1 MHRSIAIIVCL
12 LAGAGVAEGKD
23 PADNAALQASLRNAY
38 PWTNADG
45 RTGEV
50 IAPGIILV
58 VRKEGITTNP
68 ADAPFHAQ
76 NNYKDGMVKR
86 SALNLFA
93 QDQNTAGR
101 LVAGDRVFVTK
112 TEVKETSVV
121 LNLLSVDTFHGIR
134 VKASVAFQFPKGVLA
149 NASFDQVAPVID
161 ELLADDSPPPPPPP
175 PSPTTSQSLPRQQ
188 PATIDIGAAIDQVI
202 TAMGEPPIVA
212 DINRKLIYF
221 YPDLKVIF
229 LDGKVTDVK

>member
-1 MHRSIAIIVCL
+1 MYRSIAIFSCL
-12 LAGAGVAEGKD
+12 IAGAPAAEAKD
-23 PADNAALQASLRNAY
+23 PAANTALQSSLRSAY

-45 RTGEV
+45 RTGE
-50 IAPGIILV
+50 IIEPGIILV

-76 NNYKDGMVKR
+76 NNYKDGLVKR

-121 LNLLSVDTFHGIR
+121 LNLLSVETIHGIR

-149 NASFDQVAPVID
+149 NASFDQGAPVID
-161 ELLADDSPPPPPPP
+161 ELLVDDSPQPPAQQ
-175 PSPTTSQSLPRQQ
+175 PTQS
-188 PATIDIGAAIDQVI
+188 PATIEIGSGIDRVLS
-202 TAMGEPPIVA
+202 AMGEPPIVA
-212 DINRKLIYF
+212 DINRKLIFF
-221 YPDLKVIF
+221 YPEIKVIF
-229 LDGKVTDVK
+229 LDGKVIDVK

>member
-1 MHRSIAIIVCL
+1 MNRSIAIFSCL
-12 LAGAGVAEGKD
+12 LSSAASAEAKD
-23 PADNAALQASLRNAY
+23 PAENVALQASLRAAY
-38 PWTNADG
+38 TWTNADG
-45 RTGEV
+45 RTGEI

-121 LNLLSVDTFHGIR
+121 LNLLSVEPIHGIR

-149 NASFDQVAPVID
+149 NASFEQVAPLID
-161 ELLADDSPPPPPPP
+161 ELLVDDSPPPPVAP
-175 PSPTTSQSLPRQQ
+175 QQ
-188 PATIDIGAAIDQVI
+188 QAGSIELGAAIQQVI
-202 TAMGEPPIVA
+202 AAMGDPPIVA
-212 DINRKLIYF
+212 DINRKLIFF
-221 YPDLKVIF
+221 YPDFKVIF
-229 LDGKVTDVK
+229 LDGKVIDVK

>member
-1 MHRSIAIIVCL
+1 MKRSIAILFCL
-12 LAGAGVAEGKD
+12 IAAATTAEAKD
-23 PADNAALQASLRNAY
+23 PADNTALQASLRSAY
-38 PWTNADG
+38 LWTNADG
-45 RTGEV
+45 RTGEI

-76 NNYKDGMVKR
+76 NNYKYGMVKK

-121 LNLLSVDTFHGIR
+121 LNLLSVETIHGIR

-149 NASFDQVAPVID
+149 NASFDQIAPLID
-161 ELLADDSPPPPPPP
+161 ELLVDDSPPTPPPA
-175 PSPTTSQSLPRQQ
+175 QQQQRQQ
-188 PATIDIGAAIDQVI
+188 SAAVELGAAIDQVI
-202 TAMGEPPIVA
+202 AAMGDPPVVA
-212 DINRKLIYF
+212 DVNRKLIFF
-221 YPDLKVIF
+221 YPDFKVIF
-229 LDGKVTDVK
+229 LDGKVIDVK

>member
-1 MHRSIAIIVCL
+1 MNRSIAVFSCL
-12 LAGAGVAEGKD
+12 LAATTAAEAKD
-23 PADNAALQASLRNAY
+23 PAENVALQSSLRSAY

-45 RTGEV
+45 RTGEI

-76 NNYKDGMVKR
+76 NNYKDGMVKK

-121 LNLLSVDTFHGIR
+121 LNLLSVEPIHGIR

-149 NASFDQVAPVID
+149 NASFDQVAPLID
-161 ELLADDSPPPPPPP
+161 ELLVDDSPPPPVAP
-175 PSPTTSQSLPRQQ
+175 QQ
-188 PATIDIGAAIDQVI
+188 QAGSIELGAAIQQVI
-202 TAMGEPPIVA
+202 AAMGDPPIVA
-212 DINRKLIYF
+212 DINRKLIFF

-229 LDGKVTDVK
+229 LDGKVIDVK

>member
-1 MHRSIAIIVCL
+1 MYRSIAIFSCL
-12 LAGAGVAEGKD
+12 IAGAPAAEAKD
-23 PADNAALQASLRNAY
+23 PAANTALQSSLRSAY

-45 RTGEV
+45 RTGE
-50 IAPGIILV
+50 IIEPGIILV

-68 ADAPFHAQ
+68 ADAP
-76 NNYKDGMVKR
+76 
-86 SALNLFA
+86 FA

-121 LNLLSVDTFHGIR
+121 LNLLSVETIHGIR

-161 ELLADDSPPPPPPP
+161 ELLVDDSPQPPAQQ
-175 PSPTTSQSLPRQQ
+175 PTQS
-188 PATIDIGAAIDQVI
+188 PATIEIGSGIDRVLS
-202 TAMGEPPIVA
+202 AMGEPPIVA
-212 DINRKLIYF
+212 DINRKLIFF
-221 YPDLKVIF
+221 YPEIKVIF
-229 LDGKVTDVK
+229 LDGKVIDVK

>member
-1 MHRSIAIIVCL
+1 MYRSIAIFSCL
-12 LAGAGVAEGKD
+12 IAGAPAAEAKD
-23 PADNAALQASLRNAY
+23 PAANTALQSSLRSAY

-45 RTGEV
+45 RTGE
-50 IAPGIILV
+50 IIEPGIILV

-112 TEVKETSVV
+112 TEVKENSVV
-121 LNLLSVDTFHGIR
+121 LNLLSVETIHGIR
-134 VKASVAFQFPKGVLA
+134 AKASVAFQFPKGVLA
-149 NASFDQVAPVID
+149 NAPFDQVAPLID
-161 ELLADDSPPPPPPP
+161 ELLVDDSPLA
-175 PSPTTSQSLPRQQ
+175 TRQTLQQ
-188 PATIDIGAAIDQVI
+188 PAALEIGAAIDQVLS
-202 TAMGEPPIVA
+202 AMGEPPIVA
-212 DINRKLIYF
+212 DINRKLIFF
-221 YPDLKVIF
+221 YPEIKVIF
-229 LDGKVTDVK
+229 LDGKVIDVK

>member
-1 MHRSIAIIVCL
+1 MNRSVAIFSFLIAGT
-12 LAGAGVAEGKD
+12 AAAEAKD
-23 PADNAALQASLRNAY
+23 PAANTALQSSLRSAY

-45 RTGEV
+45 RTGE
-50 IAPGIILV
+50 IIEPGIILV

-76 NNYKDGMVKR
+76 NNYKDGLVKR

-101 LVAGDRVFVTK
+101 LVTGDRVFVTK

-121 LNLLSVDTFHGIR
+121 LNLLSVETIHGIR

-149 NASFDQVAPVID
+149 NASFDQVAPLID
-161 ELLADDSPPPPPPP
+161 ELLVDDRPPPPAQQ
-175 PSPTTSQSLPRQQ
+175 PTQQ
-188 PATIDIGAAIDQVI
+188 PATIEIGAAIDQVI
-202 TAMGEPPIVA
+202 SAMGEPPMVA
-212 DINRKLIYF
+212 DINRKLIFF
-221 YPDLKVIF
+221 YPEIKVIF
-229 LDGKVTDVK
+229 LDGKVIDVK

>member
-1 MHRSIAIIVCL
+1 MNRSVAIFSFLIAGT
-12 LAGAGVAEGKD
+12 AAAEAKD
-23 PADNAALQASLRNAY
+23 PAANTALQSSLRSAY

-45 RTGEV
+45 RTGE
-50 IAPGIILV
+50 IIEPGIILV

-76 NNYKDGMVKR
+76 NNYKDGLVKR

-101 LVAGDRVFVTK
+101 LVTGDRVFVTK

-121 LNLLSVDTFHGIR
+121 LNLLSVETIHGIR

-161 ELLADDSPPPPPPP
+161 ELLVDDSPPPPAQQ
-175 PSPTTSQSLPRQQ
+175 PTQQ
-188 PATIDIGAAIDQVI
+188 PATIEIGAAIDQVI
-202 TAMGEPPIVA
+202 SAMGEPPMVA
-212 DINRKLIYF
+212 DINRKLIFF
-221 YPDLKVIF
+221 YPEIKVIF
-229 LDGKVTDVK
+229 LDGKVIDVK

>member
-1 MHRSIAIIVCL
+1 MNRSVAIFSFLIAGT
-12 LAGAGVAEGKD
+12 AAAEAKD
-23 PADNAALQASLRNAY
+23 PAANTALQSSLRSAY

-45 RTGEV
+45 RTGE
-50 IAPGIILV
+50 IIEPGIILV

-76 NNYKDGMVKR
+76 NNYKDGLVKR

-101 LVAGDRVFVTK
+101 LVTGDRVFVTK

-121 LNLLSVDTFHGIR
+121 LNLLSVETIHGIR

-149 NASFDQVAPVID
+149 NASFDQVAPLID
-161 ELLADDSPPPPPPP
+161 ELLVDDRPPPPAQQ
-175 PSPTTSQSLPRQQ
+175 PTQQ
-188 PATIDIGAAIDQVI
+188 PAAIEIGAAIDQVI
-202 TAMGEPPIVA
+202 SAMGEPPIVA
-212 DINRKLIYF
+212 DINRKLIFF
-221 YPDLKVIF
+221 YPEIKVIF
-229 LDGKVTDVK
+229 LDGKVIDVK

>member
-1 MHRSIAIIVCL
+1 MNRSIAIFSCL
-12 LAGAGVAEGKD
+12 LSSAASAEAKD
-23 PADNAALQASLRNAY
+23 PAENVALQASLRAAY

-45 RTGEV
+45 RTGEI

-121 LNLLSVDTFHGIR
+121 LNLLSVEPIHGIR

-149 NASFDQVAPVID
+149 NASFEQVAPLID
-161 ELLADDSPPPPPPP
+161 ELLVDDSPPPPVAP
-175 PSPTTSQSLPRQQ
+175 QQ
-188 PATIDIGAAIDQVI
+188 QAGSIELGAAIQQVI
-202 TAMGEPPIVA
+202 AAMGDPPIVA
-212 DINRKLIYF
+212 DINRKLIFF
-221 YPDLKVIF
+221 YPDFKVIF
-229 LDGKVTDVK
+229 LDGKVIDVK

>member
-1 MHRSIAIIVCL
+1 MRRSIAVIVCL
-12 LAGAGVAEGKD
+12 LASAAAADGKD
-23 PADNAALQASLRNAY
+23 PGANVALQADLRTAF

-45 RTGEV
+45 RTGEI

-112 TEVKETSVV
+112 TEVKETNVV

-134 VKASVAFQFPKGVLA
+134 VKASVAFQFPKGMLA
-149 NASFDQVAPVID
+149 KASFDQVAPMID
-161 ELLADDSPPPPPPP
+161 ELLTADSPPPPPPP
-175 PSPTTSQSLPRQQ
+175 PASQPLARQQ
-188 PATIDIGAAIDQVI
+188 PAPIEIGAAVDQVI
-202 TAMGEPPIVA
+202 AAMGEPPVVA
-212 DINRKLIYF
+212 DLNRKLIFF
-221 YPDLKVIF
+221 YPDLKIVF

>member
-1 MHRSIAIIVCL
+1 MNRSIAIFSCL
-12 LAGAGVAEGKD
+12 LAGTATAEAKD
-23 PADNAALQASLRNAY
+23 PAANTALQSSLRSAY

-45 RTGEV
+45 RTGE
-50 IAPGIILV
+50 IIEPGIILV

-101 LVAGDRVFVTK
+101 LVTGDRVFVTK
-112 TEVKETSVV
+112 TEVKETSIV
-121 LNLLSVDTFHGIR
+121 LNLLSVETIHGIR
-134 VKASVAFQFPKGVLA
+134 VKASVAFPFPKGVLA

-161 ELLADDSPPPPPPP
+161 ELLIDDSPQPPP
-175 PSPTTSQSLPRQQ
+175 QQ
-188 PATIDIGAAIDQVI
+188 QTQLPATIEIGAAIDQVLS
-202 TAMGEPPIVA
+202 AMGEPPIVA
-212 DINRKLIYF
+212 DINRKLIFF
-221 YPDLKVIF
+221 YPEIKVTF
-229 LDGKVTDVK
+229 LDGKVIDVK

>member
-1 MHRSIAIIVCL
+1 MNRSIAIFSCL
-12 LAGAGVAEGKD
+12 LAGAATTEAKD
-23 PADNAALQASLRNAY
+23 PAANTALQSSLRSAY
-38 PWTNADG
+38 AWTNADG
-45 RTGEV
+45 RTGE
-50 IAPGIILV
+50 IIEPGIILV

-121 LNLLSVDTFHGIR
+121 LNLLSVETIHGIR

-161 ELLADDSPPPPPPP
+161 ELLVDDSPPPPSAP
-175 PSPTTSQSLPRQQ
+175 QQ
-188 PATIDIGAAIDQVI
+188 PAQQPAAVELGASIEQVVS
-202 TAMGEPPIVA
+202 AMGDPPIVA
-212 DINRKLIYF
+212 DINRKLIF
-221 YPDLKVIF
+221 LYPDIKVIF
-229 LDGKVTDVK
+229 LDGKVIDVK